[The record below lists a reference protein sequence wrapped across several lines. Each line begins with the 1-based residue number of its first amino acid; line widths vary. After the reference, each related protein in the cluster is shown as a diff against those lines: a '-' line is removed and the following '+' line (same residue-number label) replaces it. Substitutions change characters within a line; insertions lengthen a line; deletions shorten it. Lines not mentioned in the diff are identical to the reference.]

1 MILLYTTLV
10 FVLGVAAFLTG
21 RRAKALEKKYTKV
34 AKETDGLLKQA
45 NYKDGNSNRIDP
57 CVAAKRQY
65 LLGHLVQQRDRVEAK
80 YVAWQARAEKFRRF
94 VTRLK
99 SWKGKKLPYTFG
111 AVDVAC
117 VMGLVDYLGVGDHVG
132 VRPLWQFVVSLFTR

>member
-1 MILLYTTLV
+1 MILLYTALV
-10 FVLGVAAFLTG
+10 FVLGAAAFLVG
-21 RRAKALEKKYTKV
+21 RRVKALEKKYTKV
-34 AKETDGLLKQA
+34 AKETDTLLRQSG
-45 NYKDGNSNRIDP
+45 YKDGNSNRVDP

-65 LLGHLVQQRDRVEAK
+65 LLGHLVQQRDRLEAK
-80 YVAWQARAEKFRRF
+80 YVAWQKRAERFRRY
-94 VTRLK
+94 VSALK

-132 VRPLWQFVVSLFTR
+132 VRPLVQFVTSLFTR